1 MQLGNFAAEAGLE
14 DPRAWTRRI
23 VHDRNYWGLA
33 FNKWVFDDDTDEPD
47 SVCISDVTANVP
59 AVPDDETD
67 QRLSQLAGQRVLPLG
82 KDGLRKFNVNFR
94 VDPLP
99 GKVPGLARFSVQV
112 ISREHGPVGLVRTKA
127 AWSSNRPDATVSF
140 TNLNKVD
147 WEEGWHFIRVLA
159 QSEVGDLLPLVDASG
174 NPIPWTADDEGF
186 APRPNE
192 SDLFYV
198 LPDGEVDVEP
208 PQRARQREESL
219 VHARTRLQ
227 FAAVIDERDPDTL
240 TVTSVQWAERRPGAR
255 AVGTEM
261 LEIGFGRE
269 GTVERTGQPSAEE
282 PRAEDP
288 GGPGRFHQLA
298 HSHLPRRRRPG
309 HRRGRSLAGGR
320 GRRPFP
326 GCAQRVLQGDPLRD
340 RELVTQAADLRAL
353 RPLVVDYADAYRT
366 LIGDLLHRA
375 ETTTAVT
382 AQRALSDLRKV
393 LAIDTV
399 TLAIRDHR
407 DRRREAALVSPTHPL
422 RALWLATWA
431 ELAHVWLQDAKSAPR
446 EFAVPTRDALLR
458 LLTPISFPPGAPDG
472 ERPPPYRGR

>member
-1 MQLGNFAAEAGLE
+1 MAVVRFLLTAKVNGNDAEAIGAALYELALVPDFELLAQPERAPARIARNRECVEKLTWLAKSERGRVLDLGLRDRDLRPELGNFAAEAGLD

-23 VHDRNYWGLA
+23 VHDRNCWGLA

-94 VDPLP
+94 ADPAP
-99 GKVPGLARFSVQV
+99 SKVPGLARFSVQV
-112 ISREHGPVGLVRTKA
+112 VSREHGPVGLVRTKA

-159 QSEVGDLLPLVDASG
+159 QSEAGDLLPLVDTSG
-174 NPIPWTADDEGF
+174 NPIPWTGADESF

-227 FAAVIDERDPDTL
+227 FGAVIDERDPDTL
-240 TVTSVQWAERRPGAR
+240 TVSSVQWAERRPSAR
-255 AVGTEM
+255 AVSTEM

-269 GTVERTGQPSAEE
+269 GTVDVPVS
-282 PRAEDP
+282 
-288 GGPGRFHQLA
+288 
-298 HSHLPRRRRPG
+298 
-309 HRRGRSLAGGR
+309 
-320 GRRPFP
+320 
-326 GCAQRVLQGDPLRD
+326 
-340 RELVTQAADLRAL
+340 RAL
-353 RPLVVDYADAYRT
+353 K
-366 LIGDLLHRA
+366 DL
-375 ETTTAVT
+375 E
-382 AQRALSDLRKV
+382 QKI
-393 LAIDTV
+393 LA
-399 TLAIRDHR
+399 
-407 DRRREAALVSPTHPL
+407 
-422 RALWLATWA
+422 
-431 ELAHVWLQDAKSAPR
+431 
-446 EFAVPTRDALLR
+446 
-458 LLTPISFPPGAPDG
+458 APDG
-472 ERPPPYRGR
+472 SISWRIHVSLGA